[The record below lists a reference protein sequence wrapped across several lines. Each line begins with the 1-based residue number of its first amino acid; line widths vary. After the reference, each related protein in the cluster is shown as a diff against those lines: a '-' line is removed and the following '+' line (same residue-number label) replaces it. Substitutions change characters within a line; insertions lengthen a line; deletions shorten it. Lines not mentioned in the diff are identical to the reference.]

1 MSIKLRT
8 EELSLINIPTHQT
21 MKLFLTTTFLLLASI
36 GFNPIIT
43 NAQTTAS
50 NTPATTPSST
60 DDAAEEPKALLVAMK
75 TSGPALAVSTYVFIA
90 IGLLT
95 NVDVTPLV
103 WHAQWVT
110 FAPFLEGYAG
120 NNTIIWADVAPPKG
134 NNPNGVPF
142 VFEEWGS
149 NFWPLALNISWIDM
163 TDSIAADFITT
174 DATTC
179 VFEDAADDTSG
190 RRLVN
195 IETCSF
201 KDRRNIKR
209 ATTFVNVCF
218 SYLIVGLLF
227 AALQLGLH
235 FGYTKKVWDAYIGG
249 THWIKERDDL

>member
-1 MSIKLRT
+1 
-8 EELSLINIPTHQT
+8 

-120 NNTIIWADVAPPKG
+120 NNTIIWADVAPP
-134 NNPNGVPF
+134 NPNGVPF

-149 NFWPLALNISWIDM
+149 NFWPRTLN
-163 TDSIAADFITT
+163 IAADFITT
-174 DATTC
+174 NDTTC
-179 VFEDAADDTSG
+179 VFEDSANDTSS
-190 RRLVN
+190 RRLIN
-195 IETCSF
+195 LKISSYNDQRF
-201 KDRRNIKR
+201 IK
-209 ATTFVNVCF
+209 TTTAFVAVCC
-218 SYLIVGLLF
+218 SYLLVRLLF
-227 AALQLGLH
+227 AAVQLGLH
-235 FGYTKKVWDAYIGG
+235 FGYTKNIRDAYIGG